1 MYPCLQTNRCS
12 IPAVLSKTD
21 TVEYSDNPYGDNFA
35 DIYDEWYR
43 DLDNVDDVVSVVL
56 SLANSGSVYELG
68 IGTGRL
74 ALPIAIAGEAQ
85 GISVS
90 GIDSSQAML
99 DRLVAKPQSQL
110 VNATLGHMVRD
121 MASGPFAVVLLA
133 YNTLFNLLSAPE
145 QQECLQRC
153 ANSLQPGGHI
163 LVDCFVPSPDMP
175 EHSGPT
181 PHRSSSRGYI
191 TSEVH
196 VNKTQQLVEGVFTEV
211 VGGEQ
216 VVRREW
222 KVRYA
227 TPDEIDSMAIRAGLR
242 LQQRWE
248 SYSRL
253 PFTTDSRRHISVY
266 SKAFSHNS

>member
-1 MYPCLQTNRCS
+1 MQ
-12 IPAVLSKTD
+12 
-21 TVEYSDNPYGDNFA
+21 YSDNPYGDNFA

-43 DLDNVDDVVSVVL
+43 DLDNIDDVVSRVVE
-56 SLANSGSVYELG
+56 LAESGHVYELG

-74 ALPIAIAGEAQ
+74 AIPIAIAGQ
-85 GISVS
+85 PHGVVVS

-99 DRLVAKPQSQL
+99 DQLARKEQVHLVTAS
-110 VNATLGHMVRD
+110 LGHMVRD
-121 MASGPFAVVLLA
+121 MPHGPFSVVLLA

-145 QQECLQRC
+145 QQECLIRC
-153 ANSLQPGGHI
+153 ANALAPGGHV
-163 LVDCFVPSPDMP
+163 LVDSFVPSPNMP

-196 VNKTQQLVEGVFTEV
+196 VDAAQQIVNGVFIEV

-216 VVRREW
+216 AVKREW

-227 TPDEIDSMAIRAGLR
+227 SVSEIDAMATHAELR
-242 LQQRWE
+242 LEQRWE
-248 SYSRL
+248 SYSKD
-253 PFTTDSRRHISVY
+253 PYTEDSRRHISVY
-266 SKAFSHNS
+266 GKASAYNA

>member
-1 MYPCLQTNRCS
+1 M
-12 IPAVLSKTD
+12 
-21 TVEYSDNPYGDNFA
+21 EYSDNPYGDNFA

-43 DLDNVDDVVSVVL
+43 DLDNVHDVVSLVL
-56 SLANSGSVYELG
+56 SLAGSGSVYELG

-74 ALPIAIAGEAQ
+74 ALPIAIAGQTQ

-99 DRLVAKPQSQL
+99 DRLTAKPHSQL
-110 VNATLGHMVRD
+110 VGATLGHMVRD
-121 MASGPFAVVLLA
+121 MAPGPFNVVLLA
-133 YNTLFNLLSAPE
+133 YNTLFNLLSAAE

-153 ANSLQPGGHI
+153 ANSLQTGGRI
-163 LVDCFVPSPDMP
+163 LIDCFVPSPDMP

-196 VNKTQQLVEGVFTEV
+196 VHKSQQLVEGVFIEV
-211 VGGEQ
+211 IGGEQ
-216 VVRREW
+216 AVRREW

-227 TPDEIDSMAIRAGLR
+227 SIHEIDNMATQAGLQ
-242 LQQRWE
+242 LEQRWE
-248 SYSRL
+248 SYSKA
-253 PFTTDSRRHISVY
+253 PFHDDSRRHISVY
-266 SKAFSHNS
+266 GKASHLNS